1 LTLSLFVTLY
11 NQLNQEKTEEVPWRL
26 ERGSEAAKSKFFF
39 FFFLNI
45 IVHKCLI
52 LTFKIVEL

>member
-39 FFFLNI
+39 FFF
-45 IVHKCLI
+45 
-52 LTFKIVEL
+52 FKYYCS